1 MNLMI
6 VFRYHHE
13 YCALMSLDLDSRL
26 LRMFATLAREGS
38 HTRTGEILN
47 LTQSA
52 ISHGIKRLEEQLAC
66 TLIYNKG
73 KTACLTPEGRHF
85 LGQVLRIL
93 ESLDRATDSVS
104 GRVESRTKL
113 SVVFSTAMAHAI
125 LAPVLRE
132 FRESYPHVSM
142 GIKLEDSEI
151 AVQDV
156 EEGRSDLAIIIGD
169 NLPMGLKEHTL
180 FHDELQFLFSPLHPW
195 AEKKKIT
202 ATDLKD
208 EHFLLYR
215 RNSIT
220 FRQVEDLFLK
230 SGTRLNSYVEIPS
243 FDIMKQLAQLG
254 LGIAIMAP
262 WVAKKEIREG
272 SLRAMPTPQMKIARS
287 WKVIHQGNREI
298 RQAELTFIG
307 LCRMAV
313 NNLILD

>member
-6 VFRYHHE
+6 VFLDYYE
-13 YCALMSLDLDSRL
+13 YCAFMSLDLDSRL

-73 KTACLTPEGRHF
+73 KTASLTPEGRHF

-93 ESLDRATDSVS
+93 ESLDRATESVS

-113 SVVFSTAMAHAI
+113 SVVFSTAMAHVI

-132 FRESYPHVSM
+132 FRESYPNVSM

-156 EEGRSDLAIIIGD
+156 EEGRGDLAIIIGD
-169 NLPMGLKEHTL
+169 NLPVGLKAHTL

-195 AEKKKIT
+195 AKKRQIT
-202 ATDLKD
+202 ADDLKE

-215 RNSIT
+215 SNSIT
-220 FRQVEDLFLK
+220 FRQV
-230 SGTRLNSYVEIPS
+230 
-243 FDIMKQLAQLG
+243 
-254 LGIAIMAP
+254 
-262 WVAKKEIREG
+262 
-272 SLRAMPTPQMKIARS
+272 
-287 WKVIHQGNREI
+287 
-298 RQAELTFIG
+298 
-307 LCRMAV
+307 
-313 NNLILD
+313 